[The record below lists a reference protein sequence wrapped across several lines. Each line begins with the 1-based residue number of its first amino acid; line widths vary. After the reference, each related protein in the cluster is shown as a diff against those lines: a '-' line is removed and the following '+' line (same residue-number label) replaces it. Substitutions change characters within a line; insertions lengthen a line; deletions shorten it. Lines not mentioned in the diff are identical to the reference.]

1 MSNYTMHQIPLEE
14 RPRERLLRHGP
25 EGLSTAELIAIILG
39 SGTRGKTVLDLAHEL
54 LSHFGSLSKLAD
66 ASIEELCQIK
76 GLGKAKAIQLKAT
89 FSVGVKLS
97 KQPLTPRYRIDSP
110 LHVYNLLKEELENEK
125 QERVVVVL
133 QDIRGYVIGCE
144 TVSLG
149 TLTQALIHPR
159 EVFYPAIR
167 HKAAGLILAH
177 NHPSGDPTPSA
188 QDFAATQSI
197 LEAGKMLDIALHDHL
212 VIGREGFVSIREEL
226 TRRGKAF
233 AA

>member
-1 MSNYTMHQIPLEE
+1 MHQIPKEE

-25 EGLSTAELIAIILG
+25 EGLSTAEIIAIILG
-39 SGTRGKTVLDLAHEL
+39 SGTKGKPVLHLAQEL

-66 ASIEELCQIK
+66 ASVEELCQIK
-76 GLGKAKAIQLKAT
+76 GLGQTKAIQLKAA

-97 KQPLTPRYRIDSP
+97 KQPLIPRYRIDSP
-110 LHVYNLLKEELENEK
+110 LHVYNLLREELENEK

-149 TLTQALIHPR
+149 TLNQALIHPR

-167 HKAAGLILAH
+167 HKAASIVLAH

-188 QDFAATQSI
+188 QDYAATQSI
-197 LEAGKMLDIALHDHL
+197 LEAAKTLDIALQDHL
-212 VIGREGFVSIREEL
+212 VIAKEGFVSIREEL
-226 TRRGKAF
+226 ARRGEAF
-233 AA
+233 L